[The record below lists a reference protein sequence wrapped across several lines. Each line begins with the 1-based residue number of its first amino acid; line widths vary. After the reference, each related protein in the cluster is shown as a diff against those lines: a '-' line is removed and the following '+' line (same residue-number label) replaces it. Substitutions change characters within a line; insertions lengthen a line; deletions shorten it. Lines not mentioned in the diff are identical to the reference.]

1 MIAAKPTKI
10 LAERC
15 KNGIKELKFAQ
26 PKENAPTFKYERP
39 THLRPGHQPT
49 LADPF
54 EQRRIYIDKGVMQ
67 DGVFAKK
74 DIKKGELICY
84 LSGTLHNIDKF
95 PIMHHNQTLAE
106 RLSSLKYFAKN
117 MNFHKNMSLFYRYA
131 VHRNLISLGFDE
143 NGDRLQINLPEG
155 YWNITQFRATLGH
168 KINHDFLKLRAAFDF
183 AMHPRH
189 GWIRSVI
196 AIDDIYKGEEIFIHY
211 HYPIIANSF
220 APQWYQELYEAQI
233 EPWPK
238 SRKSSVN
245 KECYCDN

>member
-95 PIMHHNQTLAE
+95 PIMHHNQTFAE
-106 RLSSLKYFAKN
+106 R
-117 MNFHKNMSLFYRYA
+117 
-131 VHRNLISLGFDE
+131 
-143 NGDRLQINLPEG
+143 
-155 YWNITQFRATLGH
+155 
-168 KINHDFLKLRAAFDF
+168 
-183 AMHPRH
+183 
-189 GWIRSVI
+189 
-196 AIDDIYKGEEIFIHY
+196 
-211 HYPIIANSF
+211 
-220 APQWYQELYEAQI
+220 
-233 EPWPK
+233 
-238 SRKSSVN
+238 
-245 KECYCDN
+245 